1 MVTSMTTYGRVEA
14 AQETEK
20 SNPQQPNEFYSLC
33 EDKDQPSPGA
43 KEPRYKNIVHLWE
56 YLLELL
62 AEDSCRS
69 LITWSNK
76 ERGEFKLKN
85 PGEVAKRWGL
95 LKRKRGMNYEKLSRA
110 LRYYYQQ
117 GIIKKVPGQRLV
129 YKFNKLPYKY
139 EPGVT
144 RATRHASKISAS
156 IHEEHEQ
163 RLVTPPS
170 PTLVTPPSPSKTSAF
185 EEKPSSPF
193 SPTTVPFSKS
203 WSWPVVHVPRC
214 PLCSCPSNIPL
225 LCSTGSGSNR
235 SRIIFPSVNQ
245 ITPSWPIPVIF
256 KPNEPLSPVYEPSC
270 PPAWK
275 M

>member
-1 MVTSMTTYGRVEA
+1 MILVEA

-33 EDKDQPSPGA
+33 EDKDQPSPVA

-117 GIIKKVPGQRLV
+117 GIIKKVN
-129 YKFNKLPYKY
+129 FKL
-139 EPGVT
+139 
-144 RATRHASKISAS
+144 
-156 IHEEHEQ
+156 
-163 RLVTPPS
+163 
-170 PTLVTPPSPSKTSAF
+170 
-185 EEKPSSPF
+185 
-193 SPTTVPFSKS
+193 
-203 WSWPVVHVPRC
+203 
-214 PLCSCPSNIPL
+214 
-225 LCSTGSGSNR
+225 
-235 SRIIFPSVNQ
+235 
-245 ITPSWPIPVIF
+245 
-256 KPNEPLSPVYEPSC
+256 
-270 PPAWK
+270 
-275 M
+275 